1 MKFKH
6 IIGAIDSHT
15 AGEPTRIIIDGFP
28 QVKGNT
34 MTERVEYL
42 REKMD
47 WLRKSLMREPRGH
60 RDMFG
65 AILMPP
71 IEPAADVAVIFMDG
85 NRYYNMC
92 GHASI
97 GICAMMVETGRI
109 DITPMHTV
117 VRLETPIGIVE
128 GTVTTKPDG
137 EIEEVG
143 LVGVPS
149 FASIL
154 NKKIEVP
161 VQGEVMIDVGF
172 GGNFF
177 VMVDS
182 AQLGFDKILPKH
194 MNELIKSG
202 IAIRESANEQISVK
216 HPTNEKINTIDF
228 CMITAPPSSPGTDA
242 RNIVVIGKDQADRS
256 PCGTG
261 TCARMAVLHSKGQL
275 PVNQTFRH
283 ESTIGSVFKG
293 EIVAETF
300 VGDLPA
306 VIPKISCRPFLT
318 GFHQFV
324 IDHDDPFAEGFII

>member
-1 MKFKH
+1 
-6 IIGAIDSHT
+6 
-15 AGEPTRIIIDGFP
+15 
-28 QVKGNT
+28 

-42 REKMD
+42 SEKMD

-65 AILMPP
+65 AILLPP
-71 IEPAADVAVIFMDG
+71 IDPTADVAVIFMDG
-85 NRYYNMC
+85 GRYYNMC

-97 GICAMMVETGRI
+97 GICAMLVETGRV
-109 DITPMHTV
+109 DVMPLHTV
-117 VRLETPIGIVE
+117 VRLETPMGIVE
-128 GTVTTKPDG
+128 GTVTTKLDSKVD
-137 EIEEVG
+137 EVS

-149 FASIL
+149 FAWVL
-154 NKKIEVP
+154 DKKIEVP
-161 VQGEVMIDVGF
+161 DQGEVMVNVGF

-182 AQLGFDKILPKH
+182 AQLGFENIH
-194 MNELIKSG
+194 TQYMNELIKSG
-202 IAIRESANEQISVK
+202 IAIRKAANEQIFVK
-216 HPTNEKINTIDF
+216 HPTKEKINTIDF
-228 CMITAPPSSPGTDA
+228 CMITAPPSCPHADA

-261 TCARMAVLHSKGQL
+261 TCARMAVLHRKGLL
-275 PVNQTFRH
+275 PINQIFRH
-283 ESTIGSVFKG
+283 ESTIHSVFKG

-306 VIPKISCRPFLT
+306 IVPKISCRPFLT

-324 IDHDDPFAEGFII
+324 IDYDDPFGEGFVI